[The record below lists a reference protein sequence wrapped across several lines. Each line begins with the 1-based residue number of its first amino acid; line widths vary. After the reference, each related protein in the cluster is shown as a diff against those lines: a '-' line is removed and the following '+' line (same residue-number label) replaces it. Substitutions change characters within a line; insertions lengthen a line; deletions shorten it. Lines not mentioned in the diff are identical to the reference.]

1 MSVLIST
8 YFHGCANI
16 IHKKLH
22 LSKNGVS
29 SSTVINIFLIIGF
42 LVCRARL
49 QEAAELSDTLP
60 KQLNI

>member
-1 MSVLIST
+1 VLIST
-8 YFHGCANI
+8 YHGCANI

-29 SSTVINIFLIIGF
+29 ILPVINIFFNYWLFWFVG
-42 LVCRARL
+42 ARL
-49 QEAAELSDTLP
+49 QQEAAELSDTLP

>member
-1 MSVLIST
+1 M
-8 YFHGCANI
+8 GCANI

-29 SSTVINIFLIIGF
+29 IFHCYKYFLIIGFF

-49 QEAAELSDTLP
+49 QQEAAELSDTLQ